1 MIYQIFEEYNN
12 ANENTYEVM
21 IIGVGQ
27 NNFTSISDI
36 TDNKITPWVKDINEN
51 DTWISWQASNR
62 DLYFIDKNGKY
73 YSKENLTQGFDMYFI
88 NGIVNNLINQ

>member
-1 MIYQIFEEYNN
+1 ML
-12 ANENTYEVM
+12 
-21 IIGVGQ
+21 IGVGQ
-27 NNFTSISDI
+27 NNSTSILDI

-73 YSKENLTQGFDMYFI
+73 YSKENLTQGFDEYI
-88 NGIVNNLINQ
+88 ISGIAYNLINQ